1 MSTATIRIDHATRE
15 STLEPETAFRTARTR
30 QGTLVPLHRLI
41 PVEGGWTSYVLHRNG
56 HAVAVFTPR

>member
-15 STLEPETAFRTARTR
+15 SARQPETAFRTALTR
-30 QGTLVPLHRLI
+30 QGKLVLLHRLM